1 MEELNQ
7 PYYKKT
13 VKRVVKKKIVKK
25 RVAQEIVLQEQRPPQ
40 EQPVKK
46 IIKKVKK
53 VKKVVSQEQP
63 VKKIV
68 KKVTSLR
75 ENDIEKE
82 INNSINLETED
93 LLQLSFSR
101 PLDTTQQ
108 KKFAGLVT
116 TPCGFCGSMRKG
128 KMLHNM
134 EGNLYFCDFNCG
146 ILYYKNIAKFKPD
159 EKSYRKYYIARQ
171 LGEEAFKIYEA
182 CMKIPFELI
191 PCKDSFYKMVGD
203 HKQNQKKKIQ
213 IGPGMSKEDYKQI
226 RIENSKFIKKATYSH
241 LRVKK
246 DDSK

>member
-53 VKKVVSQEQP
+53 VKKVISQEQP
-63 VKKIV
+63 VKKTV
-68 KKVTSLR
+68 KKVTSLK
-75 ENDIEKE
+75 ENDAEKE
-82 INNSINLETED
+82 INNSVNLETED

-108 KKFAGLVT
+108 KKFTGLVK
-116 TPCGFCGSMRKG
+116 TPCCFCGSIRKG
-128 KMLHNM
+128 KMLHNV
-134 EGNLYFCDFNCG
+134 ENDLYFCDFNCG
-146 ILYYKNIAKFKPD
+146 ILYYKHFAKFKPD

-182 CMKIPFELI
+182 CMKTPFELI
-191 PCKDSFYKMVGD
+191 PCKEYLYKIVDGY
-203 HKQNQKKKIQ
+203 KQKFP